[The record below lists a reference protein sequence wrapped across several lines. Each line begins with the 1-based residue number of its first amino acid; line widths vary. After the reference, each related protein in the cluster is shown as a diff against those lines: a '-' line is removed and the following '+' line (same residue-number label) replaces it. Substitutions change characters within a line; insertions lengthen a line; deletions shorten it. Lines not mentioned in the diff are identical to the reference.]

1 MSRRKV
7 QKIEPISAT
16 APSRQ
21 VEIHQTSSI
30 LSDPDGRWVARRQE
44 AISDA
49 FEKGMHIKGDHG
61 GGAKLPTHDSPQD
74 HDNSEAP
81 AGKLSGESDRIGR
94 TEWDENTPFGKHV
107 GFV

>member
-7 QKIEPISAT
+7 QKVMPISAI

-21 VEIHQTSSI
+21 VETNQTSSI

-49 FEKGMHIKGDHG
+49 FEKSMCIKGAHG
-61 GGAKLPTHDSPQD
+61 GGAKVSSQGGSHDLDS
-74 HDNSEAP
+74 SEKSV
-81 AGKLSGESDRIGR
+81 GKLSGESDRIGH
-94 TEWDENTPFGKHV
+94 TEWDENTLFGKHV
-107 GFV
+107 VFI

>member
-7 QKIEPISAT
+7 QNAMPISAI

-21 VEIHQTSSI
+21 VEINQTSSI
-30 LSDPDGRWVARRQE
+30 LSDPDGRWAARHQE

-49 FEKGMHIKGDHG
+49 FEKSARIKGSHG
-61 GGAKLPTHDSPQD
+61 GGAKVSSQGGSHDLDS
-74 HDNSEAP
+74 SERS

-94 TEWDENTPFGKHV
+94 TEWDENTLFGKHV
-107 GFV
+107 VFI